1 MRKNLDLITVRTF
14 QNYFTA
20 QITCTKLQSA
30 GIICYLS
37 DSSTATIAPFLSTAI
52 GGIKLVVRK
61 EDVEEVNTLLDQI
74 DEEYRKNAVCPKC
87 GNHTIEKITKP
98 TTGNL
103 LTVVLS
109 WFVGDFA
116 LSQTIYQCSTCKYE
130 NENLPES
137 FHVEMDYQE
146 EQLN

>member
-1 MRKNLDLITVRTF
+1 MRKNLELVTVRTF

-20 QITCTKLQSA
+20 QITSTKLQSA

-37 DSSTATIAPFLSTAI
+37 DSSTATVAPFLSTAI

-61 EDVEEVNTLLDQI
+61 EDVDEVNILLDQI

-103 LTVVLS
+103 FTAILS
-109 WFVGDFA
+109 WFFGDFA
-116 LSQTIYQCSTCKYE
+116 MSKKIYQCSTCKYE
-130 NENLPES
+130 SEDLPES

>member
-1 MRKNLDLITVRTF
+1 MKQKLDLITVRTF

-30 GIICYLS
+30 GIACSLS
-37 DSSTATIAPFLSTAI
+37 DSSIATVAPFLSTAV

-61 EDVEEVNTLLDQI
+61 EDENEVNTLLDQI

-87 GNHTIEKITKP
+87 GNHTIELITKQTP
-98 TTGNL
+98 GNII
-103 LTVVLS
+103 TVFLS
-109 WFVGDFA
+109 WFLGEFA
-116 LSQTIYQCSTCKYE
+116 MTKKIYQCSTCKYE
-130 NENLPES
+130 SENLPEN
-137 FHVEMDYQE
+137 FRVELDYQE

>member
-1 MRKNLDLITVRTF
+1 MRQKLDLITVRTF

-30 GIICYLS
+30 GIVCYLS
-37 DSSTATIAPFLSTAI
+37 DSSTATVAPFLSTAI

-61 EDVEEVNTLLDQI
+61 EDEEEVNTLLNQI

-87 GNHTIEKITKP
+87 GNHTIELITKP
-98 TTGNL
+98 TPGNMF
-103 LTVVLS
+103 TVVLS

-116 LSQTIYQCSTCKYE
+116 MSKKIYQCSTCKYE
-130 NENLPES
+130 SEALPES

>member
-1 MRKNLDLITVRTF
+1 MRKNLDLVTVRTF

-30 GIICYLS
+30 GIACSLS
-37 DSSTATIAPFLSTAI
+37 DSSTATVAPFLSTAI

-61 EDVEEVNTLLDQI
+61 EDVEEVNSLLDQI

-87 GNHTIEKITKP
+87 GNHTIETITKKTP
-98 TTGNL
+98 GNIF
-103 LTVVLS
+103 TAMLS
-109 WFVGDFA
+109 WFLGDLA
-116 LSQTIYQCSTCKYE
+116 LSQKIYQCSTCKYE
-130 NENLPES
+130 SENLPES
-137 FHVEMDYQE
+137 FHVEMDFKE

>member
-1 MRKNLDLITVRTF
+1 MRQKLDLITVRTF

-30 GIICYLS
+30 GIVCYLS

-61 EDVEEVNTLLDQI
+61 EDEEEVNNLLHRI

-87 GNHTIEKITKP
+87 GNHTIEFITKQTP
-98 TTGNL
+98 GNIF
-103 LTVVLS
+103 TACLS
-109 WFVGDFA
+109 WFLGDFA
-116 LSQTIYQCSTCKYE
+116 LSKKIYQCSTCNYE
-130 NENLPES
+130 SETLPEN
-137 FHVEMDYQE
+137 FHLEMDYQE

>member
-1 MRKNLDLITVRTF
+1 MRKNLDLVTVRTF

-20 QITCTKLQSA
+20 QITSTKLQSA

-37 DSSTATIAPFLSTAI
+37 DSSTATVAPFLSTAI

-61 EDVEEVNTLLDQI
+61 EDVEEVNILLHQI

-87 GNHTIEKITKP
+87 GNHTIETITKQTP
-98 TTGNL
+98 GNIF
-103 LTVVLS
+103 TAMLS
-109 WFVGDFA
+109 WFLGDFA
-116 LSQTIYQCSTCKYE
+116 MSKKIYQCSTCKYE
-130 NENLPES
+130 SEDLPEN

>member
-1 MRKNLDLITVRTF
+1 MRKNLDLVTVRTF

-20 QITCTKLQSA
+20 QITSTKLQSA
-30 GIICYLS
+30 GIVCYLS
-37 DSSTATIAPFLSTAI
+37 DSSTATVAPFLSTAI

-61 EDVEEVNTLLDQI
+61 EDVEEVNDLLEQI
-74 DEEYRKNAVCPKC
+74 DEEYRKNAVCPQC

-98 TTGNL
+98 TAGNMFTAL
-103 LTVVLS
+103 LS
-109 WFVGDFA
+109 WFLGDFA
-116 LSQTIYQCSTCKYE
+116 LSQKIYQCSTCKYE
-130 NENLPES
+130 SENLPES